1 MARVNNYLVQ
11 VRQAQ
16 ERFLGYDQQ
25 ALMKKLKL
33 QGDDNYIYVKL
44 LCKTYRIARA
54 SGLVDRLEETWVDAN
69 THEEVMTLLD
79 LVCDSRP
86 DRYISHR
93 WKIMQ
98 SFGLMFHQNLAEGKN
113 PFAEAIQKDPQ
124 GFRRACEAMDGEPID
139 NADIAYAIELF
150 DGLRICIQFWERDE
164 EFEPRV
170 RYLWDENA
178 LMYLKYE
185 TMYFAINLLMKR
197 ITGLMQKR
205 PLV

>member
-1 MARVNNYLVQ
+1 MARVDNYLVQ

-16 ERFLGYDQQ
+16 ARFLGYDQQ
-25 ALMKKLKL
+25 TLIEKLKL
-33 QGDDNYIYVKL
+33 QGDNNYIYVKL

-54 SGLVDRLEETWVDAN
+54 TGLVERLEETWEDAN

-86 DRYISHR
+86 DRHLSGR
-93 WKIMQ
+93 WKNMQ

-113 PFAEAIQKDPQ
+113 PFAEAIQANPE
-124 GFRRACEAMDGEPID
+124 GFRRACQALEGEEVG
-139 NADIAYAIELF
+139 NADIAYAIEVF
-150 DGLRICIQFWERDE
+150 EGLRICIQFWEGDE
-164 EFEPRV
+164 EFAPRV

-197 ITGLMQKR
+197 IRAWMQ
-205 PLV
+205 

>member
-1 MARVNNYLVQ
+1 MKIARIDNYAMQ
-11 VRQAQ
+11 VKQA
-16 ERFLGYDQQ
+16 RDGFLRYDQE
-25 ALMKKLKL
+25 ALVKKLKL
-33 QGDDNYIYVKL
+33 QGDNNYIYVKL

-54 SGLVDRLEETWVDAN
+54 TGLVERLEETWEDAN

-86 DRYISHR
+86 DRHLSGR
-93 WKIMQ
+93 WKNMQ

-113 PFAEAIQKDPQ
+113 PFAEAIQANPE
-124 GFRRACEAMDGEPID
+124 GFRRACQALEGEEVG
-139 NADIAYAIELF
+139 NADIAYAIEVF
-150 DGLRICIQFWERDE
+150 EGLRICIQFWEGDE
-164 EFEPRV
+164 EFAPRV

-197 ITGLMQKR
+197 IRAWMQ
-205 PLV
+205 